1 MSSMKNNKFVSP
13 LARAKG
19 LGSASE
25 GIHHWLVERVTGA
38 LLIPFTL
45 WIVWSVIALRA
56 ARYEDFIVWFQN
68 PLNAIGM
75 VVFILASCY
84 HGAAGLQVV
93 IEDYVATHAKKLLMI
108 VGVKIVFGIA
118 AVAAVFS
125 ILKIAL

>member
-1 MSSMKNNKFVSP
+1 MTSMKTNKFVSP

-25 GIHHWLVERVTGA
+25 GVHHWLAERISGA

-45 WIVWSVIALRA
+45 WVVWSVIMMRGASYDQFLA
-56 ARYEDFIVWFQN
+56 WFQN
-68 PLNAIGM
+68 PLNAVGM
-75 VVFILASCY
+75 LVFILVSCY

-93 IEDYVATHAKKLLMI
+93 IEDYVASHAKKLLMI

>member
-1 MSSMKNNKFVSP
+1 MKNDKFVSP

-25 GIHHWLVERVTGA
+25 GVHHWLLERITGA

-45 WIVWSVIALRA
+45 WVVWSVINLRA
-56 ARYEDFIVWFQN
+56 AGYEQFIAWFQN

-75 VVFILASCY
+75 LVFILASCY

-93 IEDYVATHAKKLLMI
+93 IEDYVASHAKKLLMI
-108 VGVKIVFGIA
+108 AGVKILFGVA
-118 AVAAVFS
+118 AVASVFS
-125 ILKIAL
+125 ILKMAL